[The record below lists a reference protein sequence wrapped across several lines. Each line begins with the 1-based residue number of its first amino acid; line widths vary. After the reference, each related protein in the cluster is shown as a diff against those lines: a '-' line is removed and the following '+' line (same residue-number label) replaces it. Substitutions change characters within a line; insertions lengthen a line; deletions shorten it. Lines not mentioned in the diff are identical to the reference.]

1 MGECHHPRRYN
12 AVFCWEIFGPGV
24 YVDFCC
30 EHKSFALVILSVNV
44 CSQIYI
50 WGYDAVL
57 QDEADRSASVY
68 CCCFTVLRCFS
79 GALISQLSETVSTS
93 QVLLDAAA

>member
-1 MGECHHPRRYN
+1 MGEYHHFCRYN
-12 AVFCWEIFGPGV
+12 TVFCWEIFGPGV

-50 WGYDAVL
+50 
-57 QDEADRSASVY
+57 
-68 CCCFTVLRCFS
+68 
-79 GALISQLSETVSTS
+79 
-93 QVLLDAAA
+93 